1 MAKRSIQLYSLRE
14 EAKQDFESV
23 LRFCAEQGFEG
34 VEFAGFH
41 GHSKETIKQWLDQYG
56 LTVTSA
62 HVPLKEMQAD
72 LDAVMDFHRFIGN
85 RRIVVPYY
93 DAVDEAT
100 AHELAEILKPISRTL
115 KKNGF
120 SFYYHNHNHELNPA
134 KGGCALDQ
142 LIQEVGEDY
151 LKLQVDT
158 FWVYAAGVDP
168 CAFLESHKNN
178 MDDIV
183 HIKDGFDAAD
193 CPDEKKELIN
203 QEARERIEVKNITM
217 TPCALGLG
225 TAPVGDVV
233 KKAMELGIEWLVL
246 ENDFPYPTGF
256 EDIAH
261 SIKQLNQHI
270 NANK

>member
-1 MAKRSIQLYSLRE
+1 MTKRSIQLYSLRE

-41 GHSKETIKQWLDQYG
+41 GHSKETIKKWLDQYG

-62 HVPLKEMQAD
+62 HVPLKEMQED
-72 LDAVMDFHRFIGN
+72 LSAVMEYHRYIGN
-85 RRIVVPYY
+85 NRIVVPYY
-93 DAVDEAT
+93 DAIDEAS

-115 KKNGF
+115 KENGF

-134 KGGCALDQ
+134 KDGCVLDQ
-142 LIQEVGEDY
+142 LLSEVGTDY

-168 CAFLESHKNN
+168 CKFLEDHKDN

-183 HIKDGFDAAD
+183 HIKDGFDAKTGT
-193 CPDEKKELIN
+193 EEQKKVIN
-203 QEARERIEVKNITM
+203 AEAKERIEVKHITM

-225 TAPVGDVV
+225 TAPVAAVV
-233 KKAMELGIEWLVL
+233 KKSMELNIEWLVL
-246 ENDFPYPTGF
+246 ENDFPYPTGY
-256 EDIAH
+256 EDVAH
-261 SIKQLNQHI
+261 SVKVLNECIQQ
-270 NANK
+270 NR